1 MDSETVRYP
10 SRADQIEAFVSR
22 PKTGGRHPA
31 IVVVHDDLG
40 LNDAIRSVTQ
50 VMAQAGFVAFAPNLA
65 SRGPGTL
72 PPASGTQG
80 AGTANRLR
88 LPVVQ
93 TVNDVVAAF
102 QFLQQ
107 DAGVDAARISAIGFG
122 FGGYRVWKM
131 AQQLPALHRAVVF
144 YAVTP
149 TEDAIS
155 TINTPVLGHYAWY
168 DFVLTASVL
177 KTQKQMGKKFTYYIY
192 PADHG
197 FFGGSSGGALDI
209 AALAGV
215 IDVPFV
221 DADKK
226 TQKAPVGTPD
236 AAARLAFQR
245 TLAFLKN

>member
-1 MDSETVRYP
+1 MRYP

-31 IVVVHDDLG
+31 VVVVHDDLG

-50 VMAQAGFVAFAPNLA
+50 VLAQAGFVAFAPNLA

-155 TINTPVLGHYAWY
+155 TINTPVLGHYAQY